1 MKIDKNNL
9 DNIKDMIVKVTPVIT
24 IAVSML
30 GIWSNNYSRNRIISE
45 EVKREID
52 EFIDDFVEGD

>member
-1 MKIDKNNL
+1 MKINKNNL